1 MITIGICDDEPYWR
15 EMLIKSCCV
24 FLNDCGQKYEIV
36 EFSSGEDVLTYDGH
50 EILLLF
56 LDIEMAGISGI
67 DVMDKIRDNSLFWR
81 IVFVSSH
88 DELRWDT
95 LDIKTLTYISKPVD
109 DIAVAK
115 CIRTAVRENGRNKTI
130 VVNTISGDVRLK
142 ADDVKYIKAQK
153 NYVVIYCKD
162 TVLSGYDSIK
172 ELEEQLKETTL
183 LRIHKSYLVNLQYV
197 TDVNYRNLTMLDG
210 TIIPA
215 GRLFYQAYREAFF
228 AYIKTMTIERL
239 G

>member
-95 LDIKTLTYISKPVD
+95 LDIKTLTYISKHSPLNMLLH
-109 DIAVAK
+109 IK
-115 CIRTAVRENGRNKTI
+115 KNGANNI
-130 VVNTISGDVRLK
+130 CFIG
-142 ADDVKYIKAQK
+142 
-153 NYVVIYCKD
+153 
-162 TVLSGYDSIK
+162 
-172 ELEEQLKETTL
+172 
-183 LRIHKSYLVNLQYV
+183 
-197 TDVNYRNLTMLDG
+197 
-210 TIIPA
+210 
-215 GRLFYQAYREAFF
+215 
-228 AYIKTMTIERL
+228 
-239 G
+239 

>member
-1 MITIGICDDEPYWR
+1 M
-15 EMLIKSCCV
+15 
-24 FLNDCGQKYEIV
+24 
-36 EFSSGEDVLTYDGH
+36 
-50 EILLLF
+50 
-56 LDIEMAGISGI
+56 
-67 DVMDKIRDNSLFWR
+67 
-81 IVFVSSH
+81 
-88 DELRWDT
+88 
-95 LDIKTLTYISKPVD
+95 
-109 DIAVAK
+109 
-115 CIRTAVRENGRNKTI
+115 
-130 VVNTISGDVRLK
+130 
-142 ADDVKYIKAQK
+142 
-153 NYVVIYCKD
+153 VIYCKD